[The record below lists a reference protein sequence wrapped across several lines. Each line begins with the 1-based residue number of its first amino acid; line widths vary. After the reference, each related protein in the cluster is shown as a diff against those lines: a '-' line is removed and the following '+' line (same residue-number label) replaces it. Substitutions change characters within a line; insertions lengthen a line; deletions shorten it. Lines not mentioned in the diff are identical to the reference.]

1 MWLCRNKWTN
11 CRSVK
16 FHYLQDARL
25 EVKSLILKEIS
36 QNHKS
41 SEWNIL
47 CFKSLENIIIC
58 FLFNSLIILLQML
71 IWWILRE
78 KMLFTACPL
87 EDGLVKSLCRIKSS
101 QEKKHCCTLHI
112 FGCVQTLSRAPVTGR
127 QLYCW
132 FHWKTDVG
140 LEPIV
145 MDWKG
150 SNEN

>member
-1 MWLCRNKWTN
+1 MWLWRNKWTN

-25 EVKSLILKEIS
+25 EVKNLILKEIS

-87 EDGLVKSLCRIKSS
+87 EDGLVKSLCRIFKVFPRKETLLHVTHFWMCADIISCTS
-101 QEKKHCCTLHI
+101 HREATLLLVPLKNWRGFGTHC
-112 FGCVQTLSRAPVTGR
+112 
-127 QLYCW
+127 
-132 FHWKTDVG
+132 DG
-140 LEPIV
+140 LE
-145 MDWKG
+145 G
-150 SNEN
+150 L